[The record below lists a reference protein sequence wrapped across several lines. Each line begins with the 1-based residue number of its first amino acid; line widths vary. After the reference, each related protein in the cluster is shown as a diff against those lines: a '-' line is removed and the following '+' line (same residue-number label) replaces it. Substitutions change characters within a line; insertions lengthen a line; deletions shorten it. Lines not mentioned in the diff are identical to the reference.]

1 MVGTTGL
8 EPAASAVTEWKEQVL
23 TTTYEANGDCQV
35 LENTRLPNR
44 SRVGVKRLARETSLR
59 LKAPFL
65 FYGYELSRNNSFA

>member
-1 MVGTTGL
+1 
-8 EPAASAVTEWKEQVL
+8 
-23 TTTYEANGDCQV
+23 V